1 MRFGAITFIWTSPFA
16 TEELG
21 LVDRVAR
28 LGFEVLEVAVEEA
41 GLLDPEALRDALER
55 TGLGCVVVGFCTADR
70 DLSSDDEEVRRAGV
84 EYAKR
89 CIDLAATA
97 GAPLVAGPLHQAV
110 GKARFVEREVRSAEL
125 ERAVAG
131 LAEVADHAGERGIS
145 LAIEPLNRWESDMVN
160 TVEQG
165 LDLCDAVG
173 RQNVGLL
180 LDTFHQNIEE
190 KRIGDAIRAAGE
202 RLLHFHASE
211 NDRGVPGSGHVPWP
225 EVREALADVQYSGA
239 VSLESFSSKIP
250 GLAAAV
256 SMWRPFYDDPDEFAR
271 AGLEHLRATFGSELD
286 SE

>member
-1 MRFGAITFIWTSPFA
+1 MRFGAITFIWASPFA

-21 LVDRVAR
+21 LVDRVAG

-89 CIDLAATA
+89 CVDLAVTA

-131 LAEVADHAGERGIS
+131 LAEVADHAGERGVS
-145 LAIEPLNRWESDMVN
+145 LAIEPLNRWESDMLN

-190 KRIGDAIRAAGE
+190 KRIGDAIRAAGGAFAPLPRIRE
-202 RLLHFHASE
+202 RPRCSRQRPRSVG
-211 NDRGVPGSGHVPWP
+211 RGPRGSRRRAVQRGRLARIVLVEDPRPGG
-225 EVREALADVQYSGA
+225 RRLDVA
-239 VSLESFSSKIP
+239 PVL
-250 GLAAAV
+250 
-256 SMWRPFYDDPDEFAR
+256 
-271 AGLEHLRATFGSELD
+271 
-286 SE
+286 

>member
-21 LVDRVAR
+21 LVERVAN
-28 LGFEVLEVAVEEA
+28 LGFDVLEVAVEEA
-41 GLLDPEALRDALER
+41 GLLDPEALRETLER
-55 TGLGCVVVGFCTADR
+55 SGLGCVVIGFCTDDR
-70 DLSSDDEEVRRAGV
+70 DVSSDNEGVRRAGI

-89 CIDLAATA
+89 CIDLAAAA

-110 GKARFVEREVRSAEL
+110 GKARFVTPEERSAEFA
-125 ERAVAG
+125 RATEG
-131 LAEVADHAGERGIS
+131 LREVADYAGERGLS
-145 LAIEPLNRWESDMVN
+145 LALEPLNRWETDMLN

-165 LDLCDAVG
+165 LALCDAVE
-173 RQNVGLL
+173 RKNVGLL

-190 KRIGDAIRAAGE
+190 KRLGDAIRAVGE

-211 NDRGVPGSGHVPWP
+211 NDRGVPGSGHIPWA
-225 EVREALADVQYSGA
+225 EVREALREIQYDG
-239 VSLESFSSKIP
+239 VISLESFSSKIP

-271 AGLEHLRATFGSELD
+271 AGLEHLRTIST
-286 SE
+286 

>member
-21 LVDRVAR
+21 LVERVAE
-28 LGFEVLEVAVEEA
+28 LGFDVLEVAVEEA
-41 GLLDPEALRDALER
+41 GLLDSEALRDALER
-55 TGLGCVVVGFCTADR
+55 TGLGCVVTGFCTEDR
-70 DLSSDDEEVRRAGV
+70 DLSSDDEEARRAGV

-110 GKARFVEREVRSAEL
+110 GKARFVSPEERSAEFG
-125 ERAVAG
+125 RAAEG
-131 LAEVADHAGERGIS
+131 LREVADYAGARDIS
-145 LAIEPLNRWESDMVN
+145 LALEPLNRWETNMLN

-165 LDLCDAVG
+165 LALCDAVG
-173 RQNVGLL
+173 RKNVGLL

-190 KRIGDAIRAAGE
+190 KRLGDAIRAAGE
-202 RLLHFHASE
+202 RVLHFHASE
-211 NDRGVPGSGHVPWP
+211 NDRGVPGSGHVPWAD
-225 EVREALADVQYSGA
+225 VREALIDVKYDG
-239 VSLESFSSKIP
+239 VISLESFSSKIP

-271 AGLEHLRATFGSELD
+271 AGLEHLRATFRSELD